1 MAVKEQDV
9 ELIVRQILDQMSGS
23 TAGAAPA
30 AKASGTRNS
39 FYRTCSYAY

>member
-23 TAGAAPA
+23 TAGAA
-30 AKASGTRNS
+30 TRQLRHPEPE
-39 FYRTCSYAY
+39 FLLPHM

>member
-23 TAGAAPA
+23 TAGAATG
-30 AKASGTRNS
+30 S
-39 FYRTCSYAY
+39 

>member
-23 TAGAAPA
+23 TRCSTGLRHPEPE
-30 AKASGTRNS
+30 
-39 FYRTCSYAY
+39 FLLPHMCSYAY